1 MGIDT
6 NMGFV
11 AFPRGLTTW
20 EWYDDPNTCRLFF
33 HLMLTANWEPK
44 NWHGIVIDPGSR
56 VASVKKLAEETGLS
70 IKNVRTALEKLKTTN
85 YLAIKTT
92 NKYSVISIENWEIIT
107 GRDKL
112 TGKQTANKYCDISIN
127 SHKDEQICGKQTAS
141 KYNENSSEIIEHH
154 DDVGKQ
160 TANNWQTNGKQT
172 ATTKPLKPLEPLEQ
186 AAPPTP
192 SQQGEAP
199 PQPPSLEGL
208 ENAWLSLG
216 LGRRMGPVVQQAM
229 RSYLAAGLEE
239 GLIVQ
244 AMREA
249 AERDVKATL
258 PYIRSI
264 LDRCQA
270 QGIHTLDA
278 WQAAHRG
285 GGGKRVDRAQP
296 SGNDFLADA
305 AIRPRR
311 HKRKE

>member
-6 NMGFV
+6 SMGFV

-44 NWHGIVIDPGSR
+44 NWHGIVIEPGSR
-56 VASVKKLAEETGLS
+56 VASIQGLATETGLT
-70 IKNVRTALEKLKTTN
+70 IQNVRTSLKRLKSTG
-85 YLAIKTT
+85 YLTIKTT
-92 NKYSVISIENWEIIT
+92 NKYSVVSINRWLE
-107 GRDKL
+107 L
-112 TGKQTANKYCDISIN
+112 TGSNRL
-127 SHKDEQICGKQTAS
+127 
-141 KYNENSSEIIEHH
+141 
-154 DDVGKQ
+154 
-160 TANNWQTNGKQT
+160 ANNQLTFNQQASNNQLT
-172 ATTKPLKPLEPLEQ
+172 TTKPLKQINNITSSFPLH
-186 AAPPTP
+186 P

-199 PQPPSLEGL
+199 QAPAAPPPQPPSLDGL
-208 ENAWLSLG
+208 EDAWRELG

-229 RSYLAAGLEE
+229 RAYLSAGLEDA
-239 GLIVQ
+239 LIVQ

-249 AERDVKATL
+249 AEHDVKATL

-270 QGIHTLDA
+270 QGIRTLDA
-278 WQAAHRG
+278 WQAGRRASG
-285 GGGKRVDRAQP
+285 SGKRVDRPQP

-305 AIRPRR
+305 VERPRR

>member
-11 AFPRGLTTW
+11 AFPRGLTAW

-44 NWHGIVIDPGSR
+44 NWHGIVIEPGSR
-56 VASVKKLAEETGLS
+56 VASLSRLAAETGLTIQNIRTS
-70 IKNVRTALEKLKTTN
+70 LERLKSTGYLTIKS
-85 YLAIKTT
+85 T
-92 NKYSVISIENWEIIT
+92 NKYSVISI
-107 GRDKL
+107 
-112 TGKQTANKYCDISIN
+112 
-127 SHKDEQICGKQTAS
+127 
-141 KYNENSSEIIEHH
+141 
-154 DDVGKQ
+154 
-160 TANNWQTNGKQT
+160 NNWMEVTGYNKVSNTQLTFNQHSTNNQLT
-172 ATTKPLKPLEPLEQ
+172 TTKPLKQINNITSSFPLP
-186 AAPPTP
+186 P

-239 GLIVQ
+239 GLIAQ

-249 AERDVKATL
+249 AEHDVKATL

-285 GGGKRVDRAQP
+285 GGGKRVDRDTP
-296 SGNDFLADA
+296 SGSDFLADA
-305 AIRPRR
+305 VNRPRR

>member
-6 NMGFV
+6 SVGFV
-11 AFPRGLTTW
+11 AFPRGLTAW
-20 EWYDDPNTCRLFF
+20 EWYDDPNTCRLFI
-33 HLMLTANWEPK
+33 HLLLTTNWKDKP
-44 NWHGIVIDPGSR
+44 WHGMTIRAGSR
-56 VASVKKLAEETGLS
+56 VTSRRVLAEETGLS
-70 IKNVRTALEKLKTTN
+70 EMQVRTALQHLEATG
-85 YLAIKTT
+85 YLTISRTAKF
-92 NKYSVISIENWEIIT
+92 SVIT
-107 GRDKL
+107 
-112 TGKQTANKYCDISIN
+112 IN
-127 SHKDEQICGKQTAS
+127 N
-141 KYNENSSEIIEHH
+141 YNEVTHSNQHDNQLITSKQPADNQLITTTIQRNKETNITSSF
-154 DDVGKQ
+154 
-160 TANNWQTNGKQT
+160 
-172 ATTKPLKPLEPLEQ
+172 PLP
-186 AAPPTP
+186 P

-239 GLIVQ
+239 GLIAQ

-249 AERDVKATL
+249 AEHDVKATL

-270 QGIHTLDA
+270 QGIHTLTA

-285 GGGKRVDRAQP
+285 GGAKRVDRETP
-296 SGNDFLADA
+296 SGSDFLADA
-305 AIRPRR
+305 VSRPRR

>member
-6 NMGFV
+6 SMGFV

-20 EWYDDPNTCRLFF
+20 EWYDDPNTCRLFI
-33 HLMLTANWEPK
+33 HLLLTANWKDKP
-44 NWHGIVIDPGSR
+44 WHGMTIRAGSR
-56 VASVKKLAEETGLS
+56 VTSRRVLAEETGLS
-70 IKNVRTALEKLKTTN
+70 EMQVRTALQHLETTG
-85 YLAIKTT
+85 YLTISRTAKF
-92 NKYSVISIENWEIIT
+92 SVIAINNYIEIT
-107 GRDKL
+107 HSNQQDNQL
-112 TGKQTANKYCDISIN
+112 ITSKQPADNQLITTTIQGNKETNI
-127 SHKDEQICGKQTAS
+127 T
-141 KYNENSSEIIEHH
+141 SSF
-154 DDVGKQ
+154 
-160 TANNWQTNGKQT
+160 
-172 ATTKPLKPLEPLEQ
+172 PLP
-186 AAPPTP
+186 P

-199 PQPPSLEGL
+199 QAPASAPPQPPPSLDGL
-208 ENAWLSLG
+208 ETSWRELG

-229 RSYLAAGLEE
+229 RAYLSAGLEDA
-239 GLIVQ
+239 LIVQ

-249 AERDVKATL
+249 AEHDVKATL

-305 AIRPRR
+305 LNRPRR

>member
-6 NMGFV
+6 SMGFV

-20 EWYDDPNTCRLFF
+20 EWYDDPNTCRLFT
-33 HLMLTANWEPK
+33 HLLLTANWKDKP
-44 NWHGIVIDPGSR
+44 WHGMTIRAGSR
-56 VASVKKLAEETGLS
+56 VTSRRVLAEETGLS
-70 IKNVRTALEKLKTTN
+70 EMQVRTALQHLEATG
-85 YLAIKTT
+85 YLTISRTAKF
-92 NKYSVISIENWEIIT
+92 SVI
-107 GRDKL
+107 
-112 TGKQTANKYCDISIN
+112 AIN
-127 SHKDEQICGKQTAS
+127 N
-141 KYNENSSEIIEHH
+141 YSEITHSNQQDNQLITS
-154 DDVGKQ
+154 KQ
-160 TANNWQTNGKQT
+160 PADNQLITTTIQGNKETNIT
-172 ATTKPLKPLEPLEQ
+172 SSFPLP
-186 AAPPTP
+186 P

-199 PQPPSLEGL
+199 QAPAAPPQPPPSLDGL
-208 ENAWLSLG
+208 ETSWRELG

-229 RSYLAAGLEE
+229 RAYLSAGLEDA
-239 GLIVQ
+239 LIVQ

-249 AERDVKATL
+249 AEHDVKATL

-305 AIRPRR
+305 ATRPRR

>member
-6 NMGFV
+6 SMGFV
-11 AFPRGLTTW
+11 AFPRGLTAW

-44 NWHGIVIDPGSR
+44 NWHGIVIAPGSR
-56 VASVKKLAEETGLS
+56 VASVKKLAEETGLTVR
-70 IKNVRTALEKLKTTN
+70 NVRTSLERLKTTN
-85 YLAIKTT
+85 YLTIKTT
-92 NKYSVISIENWEIIT
+92 NKYSVISIENWGAVT
-107 GRDKL
+107 GSGKL
-112 TGKQTANKYCDISIN
+112 TGNQPAIN
-127 SHKDEQICGKQTAS
+127 R
-141 KYNENSSEIIEHH
+141 
-154 DDVGKQ
+154 
-160 TANNWQTNGKQT
+160 QTNGNQL
-172 ATTKPLKPLEPLEQ
+172 ATTKPLKQINNITSSFPLP
-186 AAPPTP
+186 P

-199 PQPPSLEGL
+199 QAPAAPPQPPPSLDGL
-208 ENAWLSLG
+208 ETSWRELG
-216 LGRRMGPVVQQAM
+216 LGRRMGPVVQQAL
-229 RSYLAAGLEE
+229 RAYLAAGLEDA
-239 GLIVQ
+239 LIVQ

-249 AERDVKATL
+249 AEHDVKATL

-285 GGGKRVDRAQP
+285 GGGKRVDRPQP

-305 AIRPRR
+305 VERPRR